1 MAAAIESHGDIEI
14 FCQSIGDVGPSKA
27 ARLVFRPYVAGIP
40 PYQVRVRAP
49 SGKVILERVMREL
62 PTGEA
67 QSVPPITFT
76 VQAGKYEISVKQ
88 LSGGAEGTASLT
100 VR

>member
-1 MAAAIESHGDIEI
+1 MAASIENHGEIEI
-14 FCQSIGDVGPSKA
+14 LCQSLSDVAPGKTV
-27 ARLVFRPYVAGIP
+27 RLVFRPYVTGVP

-49 SGKVILERVMREL
+49 SGKVILERVLREL

-67 QSVPPITFT
+67 QTAAPITFS
-76 VQAGKYEISVKQ
+76 VQAGQYEISVKQ
-88 LSGGAEGTASLT
+88 LTGGTEGKAQLV